1 MDQPMDQSMDSIPM
15 MDVTGGLLTSN
26 EGDSEW
32 LVWEDEMS
40 EHGCDD
46 DCDYGWGDSDDACDY
61 GWEPAV
67 HDTMQANRDWNNDRF
82 QPDMD
87 ETDHQAT
94 ASFADVWEEEHEP
107 CLSTAD
113 DPDALL
119 DDCCFQQEFGCTADT
134 VAASKW
140 VCKDQCLPATMGLS
154 HTTQEQYETSTTIS
168 HHSMQHRSQK
178 LSSPYCIL
186 QQPVTLSPIRTIQV
200 ALSTSSPKIH
210 CTSDLLRS
218 HIDRILSEI
227 HHAYNDG
234 HIPALRLIS
243 RLSSTTFN
251 HEMGRNSMDA
261 SHTKTRLVRRYGRSV
276 GQFDAFVAVMQT
288 IRAQIISNTQCT
300 KRDVFYR
307 NVGLFGSQT
316 RVDNIVEDLACSFRV
331 ARDSLNIVDLISDIQ
346 VGEGVTTVLI
356 VEKEA
361 VFFSML
367 QDGFGVSSPH
377 VILVTGRGFPDMAT
391 RRLIC
396 LLGQKLTILKSP
408 PLLSHDFQREFGIPP
423 EATSVFSSD
432 DDTPALSELST
443 YPTLS
448 IQVLVDSDPA
458 GFEIFCTYKFGSVS
472 MGYTNDML
480 ACKQARWI
488 GVKPTSWIKDVSL
501 VKLLPLRHSDRG
513 KTISTVGTKAY
524 SG

>member
-1 MDQPMDQSMDSIPM
+1 MSSTLALVRTRLSMDQPMDQSMDSIPM

-276 GQFDAFVAVMQT
+276 GQFDSGGF
-288 IRAQIISNTQCT
+288 SLLFSSGSGFTQH
-300 KRDVFYR
+300 Y
-307 NVGLFGSQT
+307 
-316 RVDNIVEDLACSFRV
+316 
-331 ARDSLNIVDLISDIQ
+331 LISDIQ

-513 KTISTVGTKAY
+513 KLYRLLERKHIRDNVIYQRELSRMLWMNSKCEI
-524 SG
+524 